1 MKNRKRAVKRKSVLF
16 SLCFVF
22 LLWIAV
28 PVLTPTVE
36 AVKANSDTAPVSPA
50 LYVLAEENSMAMAG
64 LKGSSISFEHDDF
77 ARAMNLS
84 EISSVTI
91 TQTPPVTD
99 GELRV
104 GQTVVN
110 SGQTIS
116 AANLSLLQ
124 YTAGGADIATSSFRF
139 TVEDSP
145 VEITCHLYMLDRVNH
160 SPTLS
165 MVPKASLNV
174 STHRNITLYG
184 TLPCYDPDGDE
195 TQIEIVSYPESGIL
209 ILTDRKTGDY
219 TFTPGENYS
228 GKDSFTY
235 VARDRYGNYS
245 AAATVSLTVTKPS
258 TSVVY
263 ADMLTSRSYNAALTM
278 TEQGIM
284 SGTQVGSETY
294 FYPSRSVSRG
304 EFVVMAM
311 NAMGITKVPD
321 TQQTVFADNAEI
333 PVAMR
338 GYIATAYDL
347 GYIQGELREDGTRCF
362 APNRAITRAE
372 AAVILGN
379 MLNAATPTVTPTFS
393 DSEEIP
399 AWAAPSIHSLSAM
412 GVMTPVGG
420 SISPLSEVTRG
431 DAAELLCALME
442 AKQ

>member
-1 MKNRKRAVKRKSVLF
+1 MKKRKSIKRKTLLF
-16 SLCFVF
+16 SLCFVCLF
-22 LLWIAV
+22 WIAT
-28 PVLTPTVE
+28 PVVSLT
-36 AVKANSDTAPVSPA
+36 VKAKADSLPVSPA

-84 EISSVTI
+84 EIDSVTI
-91 TQTPPVTD
+91 TQVPPVTD

-124 YTAGGADIATSSFRF
+124 YTASGADIATSSFRF
-139 TVEDSP
+139 SVEDSP
-145 VEITCHLYMLDRVNH
+145 VEITCHLYLLDRANH
-160 SPTLS
+160 RPTLS

-235 VARDRYGNYS
+235 VARDQYGNYS
-245 AAATVSLTVTKPS
+245 ASATVSLTVTKPS

-263 ADMLTSRSYNAALTM
+263 ADMVNSRSYNAALTM
-278 TEQGIM
+278 TENGIM
-284 SGTQVGSETY
+284 SGTQVGADTY
-294 FYPSRSVSRG
+294 FYPSRTVSRG

-311 NAMGITKVPD
+311 NAMGITKVTD
-321 TQQTVFADNAEI
+321 VDRTVFADDGDI
-333 PVAMR
+333 PDSMKDYV
-338 GYIATAYDL
+338 ATAYEL
-347 GYIQGELREDGTRCF
+347 GYIQGEIRSDGQRCF
-362 APNRAITRAE
+362 YPNREITRAE

-379 MLNAATPTVTPTFS
+379 MIGAATPTVTPTFS
-393 DSEEIP
+393 DSSEIP
-399 AWAAPSIHSLSAM
+399 AWAAPSIYSLSSM
-412 GVMTPVGG
+412 GIMTSNGG
-420 SISPLSEVTRG
+420 TVSPLSAVTRG
-431 DAAELLCALME
+431 DAAELLCALMKE
-442 AKQ
+442 VR